1 MIGPPTVVR
10 LVGRTFFDPAAVR
23 DVVLMVPA
31 ARQSLRWLLTPRRSR
46 WRSRSMSVF
55 CWRAKPGAAPA
66 ESDELATK
74 RACVP
79 FINVQPN
86 LKQTVPLGTFS
97 ARRIKGMREE
107 RRLVWRVL
115 RHWKEIADGGR
126 FPRRDEIDPWLRGED
141 GANCLLIAVGW
152 SIELSHFIV
161 VGVNLA
167 GALCATDTLAGVLL
181 SSVPQVVSSRRGL
194 MMEGV
199 AVLRRVDIRYRTVL
213 LPVSEVGAT
222 IDYVLGATTYRSLR
236 VNEVRATQVNFRR
249 LPMPRIARNSQP

>member
-1 MIGPPTVVR
+1 MPVTDLLEWFNRYGVDPRNPPPAGSGHRIGSFELFDDFVEPGFCFVVPSLDR
-10 LVGRTFFDPAAVR
+10 ECLAPRPSVR
-23 DVVLMVPA
+23 
-31 ARQSLRWLLTPRRSR
+31 
-46 WRSRSMSVF
+46 
-55 CWRAKPGAAPA
+55 PA
-66 ESDELATK
+66 EPCAPLR

-126 FPRRDEIDPWLRGED
+126 FPRRDEIVPWLQGED

-181 SSVPQVVSSRRGL
+181 SSVPQVVSSRCGL

-199 AVLRRVDIRYRTVL
+199 AMLRRVDIRYRTVL

-222 IDYVLGATTYRSLR
+222 INYVLGATNYRSLR
-236 VNEVRATQVNFRR
+236 V
-249 LPMPRIARNSQP
+249 